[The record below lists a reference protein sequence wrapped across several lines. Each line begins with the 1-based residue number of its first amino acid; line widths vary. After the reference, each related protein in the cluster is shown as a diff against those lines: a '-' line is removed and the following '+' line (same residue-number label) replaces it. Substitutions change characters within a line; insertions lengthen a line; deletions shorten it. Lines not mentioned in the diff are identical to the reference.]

1 MSRLAAGPSGADES
15 EYDVVQPRPF
25 WRGAASGA
33 LLGVPAGLVIIGVV
47 SIVGSIK
54 GKLVGALV

>member
-1 MSRLAAGPSGADES
+1 MT
-15 EYDVVQPRPF
+15 
-25 WRGAASGA
+25 GA
-33 LLGVPAGLVIIGVV
+33 LIGVPLGLAVIGVV